1 MGKLAKRLAAAPGRR
16 KAVKRRRP
24 TPELPPELQDAEIL
38 GGSSDAG
45 WSDSEEAEEPSGEV
59 KELLRHVEAEPKAKG
74 KAKGKA
80 KAKAKAKVKAKAK
93 GKVLA
98 EAKAEGQRRD
108 GQIYLSELPYS
119 LKAEVLSLGRLS
131 FGTVFR

>member
-74 KAKGKA
+74 KAK
-80 KAKAKAKVKAKAK
+80 AKAKAKVKAKAK